1 MMKLSLNVK
10 LTVAFYAVTSIILL
24 IVSVMINVLLES
36 RFKEY
41 VVGQQEK
48 RINDTAKLISERY
61 NDWGGKWDLDG
72 IETIG
77 VNTLGE
83 GLIVTVYDQ
92 RGGVVWDARVHNG
105 GMCTEIIEHMSR
117 NMLNYSPEFKGG
129 YTEKEYPLQTNNT
142 VIGKVKFGY
151 YGPYFY
157 NDNEIQFLGTINN
170 LLLWSVFFAAFVSM
184 AFGFYMAQRLS
195 KPINRVISTARQ
207 IAHGEFGDRVREPS
221 KTKEIMELTSTINS
235 LAETLGRQDQLRKR
249 LTADV
254 AHELRTPLATIQSH
268 LEAMIDGIWKPDKAR
283 LISCHEETLRISKLV
298 GDLEKLTRY
307 EGENLVLDKK
317 RFDLSSLLSR
327 LITNYESQF
336 MSSGVALQFVSQEIW
351 VEADEDKISQVFINL
366 LSNALKYTP
375 EGGTVKVEMNK
386 TDEAAVTV
394 RDSGIGIPEE
404 DLPHIFERFYR
415 TDKSRSRLT
424 GGSGI
429 GLTIAKSIVDA
440 HHGSISVA
448 SKLNEGSAF
457 VVLLPL
463 T

>member
-1 MMKLSLNVK
+1 MMKLSLKVK
-10 LTVAFYAVTSIILL
+10 LTVAFYTVTLIILL

-36 RFKEY
+36 KFKEY

-48 RINDTAKLISERY
+48 RINDIVKLISERY
-61 NDWGGKWDLDG
+61 NDWGGKWDVDG

-77 VNTLGE
+77 VNSLGE

-105 GMCTEIIEHMSR
+105 GMCTEIIEHMSQ
-117 NMLNYSPEFKGG
+117 NMLSYAPEFKGG
-129 YTEKEYPLQTNNT
+129 YTEKEYPLTANDKA
-142 VIGKVKFGY
+142 IGKIKFGY
-151 YGPYFY
+151 YGPYYY
-157 NDNEIQFLGTINN
+157 NDNEILFLGTINN
-170 LLLWSVFFAAFVSM
+170 LLLWSVFLAACVSM

-195 KPINRVISTARQ
+195 KPINRVIGTARQ
-207 IAHGEFGDRVREPS
+207 IAQGEFGDRVKEPS
-221 KTKEIMELTSTINS
+221 NTKEILELTSTINS

-283 LISCHEETLRISKLV
+283 LTSCHEETLRISKLV

-317 RFDLSSLLSR
+317 PFDLSALLNR
-327 LITNYESQF
+327 IIMNFESQF
-336 MSSGVALQFVSQEIW
+336 RSSGVALQFYPQEVWI
-351 VEADEDKISQVFINL
+351 EADEDKISQVFINL
-366 LSNALKYTP
+366 ISNGLKYTP
-375 EGGTVKVEMNK
+375 AGGTVRVEMNK
-386 TDEAAVTV
+386 TGKAIAIV
-394 RDSGIGIPEE
+394 RDTGIGIPDE

-429 GLTIAKSIVDA
+429 GLSIAKSIVDA

-448 SKLNEGSAF
+448 SKLNEGSTF
-457 VVLLPL
+457 TVSLPL
-463 T
+463 A